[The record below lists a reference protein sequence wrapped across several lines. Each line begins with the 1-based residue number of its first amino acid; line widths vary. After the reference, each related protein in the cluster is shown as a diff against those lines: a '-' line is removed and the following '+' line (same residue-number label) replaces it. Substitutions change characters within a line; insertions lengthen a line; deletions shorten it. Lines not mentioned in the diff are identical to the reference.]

1 MHSMVK
7 DQTQTETLLEQMYSH
22 GNDTKLESS
31 LYQSSDGLTKTE
43 LLSDQQLTGS
53 LETADSL
60 EKLNHYRWLTWMD
73 LDLDWKHGSTIT
85 QTTQTWRLSET
96 TLSNSQELQVLDF
109 GDQNETI
116 QLSAS
121 TYKETWGDSRL
132 QYMSQRHNLFS
143 NLYDKW
149 HITKMYN

>member
-1 MHSMVK
+1 MHLIER
-7 DQTQTETLLEQMYSH
+7 DQTQMETLLEQMYSH
-22 GNDTKLESS
+22 GNDIKLESS
-31 LYQSSDGLTKTE
+31 LYQSSDGLMKME
-43 LLSDQQLTGS
+43 LLSEQELIGS
-53 LETADSL
+53 LETLDSS
-60 EKLNHYRWLTWMD
+60 EKLNHYRLLTWTD
-73 LDLDWKHGSTIT
+73 LDSDLKHGSTIT

-116 QLSAS
+116 LQSAS

-132 QYMSQRHNLFS
+132 QYMSQRHTLFS